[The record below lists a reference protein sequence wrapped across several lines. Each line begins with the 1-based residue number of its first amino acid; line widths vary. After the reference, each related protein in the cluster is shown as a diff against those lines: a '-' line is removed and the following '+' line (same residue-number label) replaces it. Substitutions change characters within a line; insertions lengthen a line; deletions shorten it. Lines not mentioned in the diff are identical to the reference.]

1 MVENILPKKYFLI
14 KINLIGWSDVGMIT
28 AISLELELALEL
40 EKLKNINMMA
50 KRVINNN
57 YQYPERDKEIIAKIS
72 DLNYE
77 VGNYVLPENASVEEK
92 IKYEI
97 CQTILTYQQENK
109 VSYKKLTQY
118 LELPFAKTM
127 GILKRRI
134 DNFTL
139 KELVNYLEK
148 LTIPCQ
154 VKIIPT
160 QLKSESVPRFKNK

>member
-1 MVENILPKKYFLI
+1 MTKKVL
-14 KINLIGWSDVGMIT
+14 N
-28 AISLELELALEL
+28 
-40 EKLKNINMMA
+40 
-50 KRVINNN
+50 NNN

-72 DLNYE
+72 DPNYE
-77 VGNYVLPENASVEEK
+77 VGSYVLPENASVEDK
-92 IKYEI
+92 FKYEI

-109 VSYKKLTQY
+109 IAYEKLVQQ
-118 LELPFAKTM
+118 LGLPFAKTM
-127 GILKRRI
+127 SILKKRV

-160 QLKSESVPRFKNK
+160 QLKPKTVPRFKGKF